1 MDLEI
6 REFTQT
12 IADFINKSKLPM
24 EVKRLSLHDISRQL
38 DVLAD
43 STVQAQLAKRKRAEE
58 EKQSMKKA
66 EGDGKKKNE
75 TEEEEVMGDEQS
87 VHPD

>member
-12 IADFINKSKLPM
+12 IADFINKSNLPM

-58 EKQSMKKA
+58 EKQSMK
-66 EGDGKKKNE
+66 E
-75 TEEEEVMGDEQS
+75 TEGSDEEENKTEEGGMQDEQLS
-87 VHPD
+87 

>member
-24 EVKRLSLHDISRQL
+24 EVKRLSIHDISRQL

-58 EKQSMKKA
+58 EKQSMEKA
-66 EGDGKKKNE
+66 EGSDEEENK
-75 TEEEEVMGDEQS
+75 TEEGVVKDEQLS
-87 VHPD
+87 